1 VAEKLLFV
9 DDEPQ
14 VLEAIQRLLR
24 KTFQIETAASGSE
37 ALSKLEHRGPFAVIV
52 CDMRM
57 PEMDG
62 IRLLSKIKVDFPE
75 VMRIMLTGNSDQET
89 AVRAVNEGNIFSF
102 LTKPCDEEVLT
113 KTLNA
118 ALVQFRLANHKEE
131 LLERARAGQTLPAET
146 RNYAGF
152 QIAEQKVRELVSSEA
167 VTALPNKDGSYFGKI
182 IWDGPEYAVQRL
194 TPARAIA
201 HPKSHLKEVPAVGEV
216 VKIEYSSGTGEVKRL
231 ES

>member
-1 VAEKLLFV
+1 MAEKLLFV

-14 VLEAIQRLLR
+14 VLEGIQRLLG
-24 KTFQIETAASGSE
+24 KTFQIETAAGGPE
-37 ALSKLEHRGPFAVIV
+37 ALSKLEHRGPFAVVV

-75 VMRIMLTGNSDQET
+75 TIRIMLTGNSDQET
-89 AVRAVNEGNIFSF
+89 AMRAVNEGNIFSF

-131 LLERARAGQTLPAET
+131 LLERARAGQTLPVET

-152 QIAEQKVRELVSSEA
+152 QIAEQKVRELVSREA
-167 VTALPNKDGSYFGKI
+167 VTALPNKDGSISGKLFGMVRSMRCSGSLPRERSRTPKVI
-182 IWDGPEYAVQRL
+182 STKCPRSGKSSKSNTARVPER
-194 TPARAIA
+194 
-201 HPKSHLKEVPAVGEV
+201 
-216 VKIEYSSGTGEVKRL
+216 
-231 ES
+231 